1 MADASELKRIQETLD
16 YFNRYYEFDSA
27 IKVLRE
33 NRQYLETYIRTKHY
47 VEDKYDAY
55 GKTRKSMVAALIVAA
70 VAALIVLLI
79 SGITSLETVNIIVA
93 VAVAAVC
100 WCGVFFLC
108 KTLIAKNVDKKWQ
121 EQQKVNDDIAVQIEE
136 VTKRC
141 ESLEAQRNGYLDAL
155 DEKGLIVIPSK
166 YIIEAEKIASYV
178 KEDKAKTAEEAVK
191 MFEEEQNRLKER
203 ALAERKRREEEA
215 AAAKALNIERERQR
229 AIREQREAELRKVAE
244 EERQRANV
252 TPPSEIALSREQP
265 EEAAASASAPQSKGL
280 SLAMGASSKKN
291 TRKPEP
297 AVKEEA
303 PAEKTQSEPRSGGL
317 SLASGA
323 KPSGASVRPQE
334 ARPHRTVESVM
345 MGGEMADISAQPSG
359 NGLAL
364 ASGNKK
370 RKPQRTAPMQQEKL
384 HQKYEPI
391 RLVDEPDDTPQAVDE
406 ETLDLEARM
415 QSLLSANKPVL
426 KRRSPMSQEQRDS
439 IEKRIS
445 SQLEPEQPML
455 MEEEAPMPIEQP
467 LTQTDESVAE
477 EAAEQIPF
485 EPAEPEPIEPAAP
498 TEPEIPEEPSEQEAP
513 PEQPKNPFS
522 GLAMKKK

>member
-1 MADASELKRIQETLD
+1 MADAAELKRIQETLD

-27 IKVLRE
+27 IKVLKE

-55 GKTRKSMVAALIVAA
+55 GKTRKSMIVALIVAA
-70 VAALIVLLI
+70 VAALIVLLA

-93 VAVAAVC
+93 VVVAAVC
-100 WCGVFFLC
+100 GCGVFFLF
-108 KTLIAKNVDKKWQ
+108 KTLIAKNVEKKWQ
-121 EQQKVNDDIAVQIEE
+121 EQQKVNDDIAVQIDE

-141 ESLEAQRNGYLDAL
+141 ENLEAQRNGYLDAL
-155 DEKGLIVIPSK
+155 DEKNLIVIPSK
-166 YIIEAEKIASYV
+166 YIIEAEKIAAYV
-178 KEDKAKTAEEAVK
+178 KEDKVKTAEEAVK
-191 MFEEEQNRLKER
+191 MFEDEQNRLKER

-252 TPPSEIALSREQP
+252 TPPSEIAPSREQP
-265 EEAAASASAPQSKGL
+265 AEVAESASAPQSKGL
-280 SLAMGASSKKN
+280 SLALGSSSKKN
-291 TRKPEP
+291 ARKPEP
-297 AVKEEA
+297 AVKAAKDETPATEERR
-303 PAEKTQSEPRSGGL
+303 EPRSGGL

-323 KPSGASVRPQE
+323 KPSGASVKAQE

-345 MGGEMADISAQPSG
+345 MGGEMADIAAQPSG

-364 ASGNKK
+364 AGNKK
-370 RKPQRTAPMQQEKL
+370 KRPQRTAPMQQEKQYPK
-384 HQKYEPI
+384 HEPI
-391 RLVDEPDDTPQAVDE
+391 RLVDEPDDTPQEVDE
-406 ETLDLEARM
+406 ETLDIEARM

-426 KRRSPMSQEQRDS
+426 KRHSPMSQEQRDS

-445 SQLEPEQPML
+445 SQLEPEQTIPT
-455 MEEEAPMPIEQP
+455 EEETPMPIEQP
-467 LTQTDESVAE
+467 ITEAQEPEAQ
-477 EAAEQIPF
+477 EAAEQIP
-485 EPAEPEPIEPAAP
+485 AEPETPIEPTAP
-498 TEPEIPEEPSEQEAP
+498 TEPEAPEEPAEPEAP